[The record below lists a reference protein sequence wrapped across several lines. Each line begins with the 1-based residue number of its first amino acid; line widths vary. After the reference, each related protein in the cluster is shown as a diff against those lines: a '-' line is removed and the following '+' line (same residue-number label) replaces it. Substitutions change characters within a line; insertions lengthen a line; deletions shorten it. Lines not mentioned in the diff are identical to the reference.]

1 MNNFFLMIVRIGT
14 IFKYS
19 RGILIIIRREID
31 EEKENKNKITLVFK

>member
-1 MNNFFLMIVRIGT
+1 MIVRIGT

-31 EEKENKNKITLVFK
+31 EEKENKKLSSFKIKPIL